1 MRKAG
6 VFFPLVQWYI
16 DSIETGFSIMTGTAD
31 HILNLTP
38 GPRILVVDDDPF
50 VRAMLSEILTDA
62 GYGVETARN
71 GRDALDRFLEPP
83 PVDLILSDMN
93 MATMDGIQLVRRVRE
108 HDADLPVLILTVN
121 NRVNVA
127 LEAIGSGANDYLLK
141 DENIAETILV
151 RLDKALQK
159 QRLEAENRRLM
170 ADLIEKNEALS
181 AANAELTELNQL
193 KNKFLGIAAH
203 DLRSPIA
210 NIIGL
215 SDIILGYLDA
225 GTADLGQDT
234 KLRTIH
240 TLADNMLGLID
251 ELLDVSIIE
260 SGRLELKL
268 RPVNLRPLLVE
279 SIRLNRAMAD
289 KKGIDLSIDLES
301 VPDALLDPPRIIQA
315 FENYLNNAVKY
326 SPPGTTITISLT
338 ADAEGVRVGVTD
350 EGPGISESDQAR
362 LFTAFEKLDTK
373 PTGGEPSTGLG
384 LAIVRKVI
392 EAHGGTVF
400 VHSRPGAGSTFGFV
414 LPIEPAD
421 GAADG

>member
-1 MRKAG
+1 
-6 VFFPLVQWYI
+6 
-16 DSIETGFSIMTGTAD
+16 MTGTAD
-31 HILNLTP
+31 HKLDATP

-50 VRAMLSEILTDA
+50 VRVMLTELLTEA

-121 NRVNVA
+121 NRVSVA
-127 LEAIGSGANDYLLK
+127 LEAIASGANDYLLK
-141 DENIAETILV
+141 DENIAETILI
-151 RLDKALQK
+151 RLEKALQK
-159 QRLEAENRRLM
+159 QRLRTENRRLV

-181 AANAELTELNQL
+181 AANAELTELDQV

-203 DLRSPIA
+203 DLRGPIA

-215 SDIILGYLDA
+215 SDIILSYMDTG
-225 GTADLGQDT
+225 ADDPGQDT
-234 KLRTIH
+234 KLLTIH
-240 TLADNMLGLID
+240 TLADNMLRLID

-260 SGRLELKL
+260 SGRLELKP
-268 RPVNLRPLLVE
+268 RPGNLRPLLVE

-289 KKGIDLSIDLES
+289 KKGIDLSIDLDS
-301 VPDALLDPPRIIQA
+301 VPDTVFDPPRIIQA

-338 ADAEGVRVGVTD
+338 GDAEGVRVGVTD
-350 EGPGISESDQAR
+350 EGPGISEADQGR
-362 LFTAFEKLDTK
+362 LFTAFEKLDAR

-392 EAHGGTVF
+392 EAHGGGVF
-400 VHSRPGAGSTFGFV
+400 VRSRPGEGATFGFV
-414 LPIEPAD
+414 LPTEPVERSTD
-421 GAADG
+421 G